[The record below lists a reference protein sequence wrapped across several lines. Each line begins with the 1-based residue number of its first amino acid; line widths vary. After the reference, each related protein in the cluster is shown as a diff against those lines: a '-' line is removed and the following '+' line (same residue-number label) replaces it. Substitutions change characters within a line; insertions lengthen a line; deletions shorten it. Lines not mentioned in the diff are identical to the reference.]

1 MVRIFH
7 TGLSWSTAGAGG
19 SGRIIEILARSL
31 PAEGIEVEGAVLA
44 PADVALQTGGKFQLL
59 VPPGASGVNR
69 PLASR
74 RTVRASLDR
83 LRPQIFASHF
93 ALDTLPVLDLLGK
106 RPFVMHFHGP
116 WAEESRVQDGDGKL
130 TVSCKRLL
138 ERAVY
143 RRADRIITL
152 SEAFARILV
161 DVYKIPR
168 AKLRVVPGAVDLA
181 QFHPPPSKQEAR
193 KQLQWPVDAPIFV
206 AVRRLVPRM
215 GLDNLIRALAVVRAE
230 FPNVQLY
237 IAGKGPLA
245 ASLQA
250 LVRSL
255 KLEAN
260 VFLLGFVPEEQLLRM
275 YQAADLNV
283 VPTLALEGFGL
294 AVAESLAAGTPT
306 LVTPIGGLPEVI
318 AELSPGLI
326 ARSPSAADLAVSLR
340 NYLSGQMAVPDTR
353 SCRMYAEANFGAEL
367 MARRTAAVYRELAG

>member
-1 MVRIFH
+1 MRSFH

-31 PAEGIEVEGAVLA
+31 PAEGIAVAGAVMA
-44 PADVALQTGGKFQLL
+44 PADVAVQTGGQFQLL
-59 VPPGASGVNR
+59 APAGASWVER
-69 PLASR
+69 PLVSR

-83 LRPQIFASHF
+83 LRPQILASHF

-116 WAEESRVQDGDGKL
+116 WAEESRVQDGDGPMK
-130 TVSCKRLL
+130 VWGKRLL
-138 ERAVY
+138 EREVY

-152 SEAFARILV
+152 SAAFASILV
-161 DVYKIPR
+161 DVYGVPR
-168 AKLRVVPGAVDLA
+168 EKLRVVPGAVDLER
-181 QFHPPPSKQEAR
+181 FHLPASRQETR
-193 KQLQWPVDAPIFV
+193 ERLGWPVDPPILV

-215 GLDNLIRALAVVRAE
+215 GLENLIRALAVVRAE
-230 FPNVQLY
+230 FPEVLLY

-250 LVRSL
+250 LVRL
-255 KLEAN
+255 LGLERN
-260 VFLLGFVPEEQLLRM
+260 VFLLGFVPEPQLVAM

-283 VPTLALEGFGL
+283 VPTLVLEGFGL

-306 LVTPIGGLPEVI
+306 LVTPIGGLPEVVT
-318 AELSPGLI
+318 ALSPGLI
-326 ARSPSAADLAVSLR
+326 TRSPSVADLAVSLR
-340 NYLSGQMAVPDTR
+340 AYLAGELAVPSAQ
-353 SCRMYAEANFGAEL
+353 SCRSYAEANFSAAL